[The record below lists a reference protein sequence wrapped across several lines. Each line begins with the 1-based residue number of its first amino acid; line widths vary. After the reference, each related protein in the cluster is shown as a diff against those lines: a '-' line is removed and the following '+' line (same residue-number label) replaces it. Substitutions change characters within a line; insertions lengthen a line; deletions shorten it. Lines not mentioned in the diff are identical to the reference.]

1 MPKGAFK
8 VKLPE
13 VCQRVNAQLAL
24 EHGIKA
30 SYSKIW
36 SIVAVGGVPA
46 VKAGTQWLMRE
57 DDIPRLVELL
67 APTMSR
73 MAVEAPTKP
82 QPTARAPVKLRPR
95 SRRRAVQAALADIK
109 G

>member
-13 VCQRVNAQLAL
+13 ACRLVNERLAL
-24 EHGIKA
+24 EHGIKT
-30 SYSKIW
+30 SYSKVW

-67 APTMSR
+67 APK
-73 MAVEAPTKP
+73 EAAQT
-82 QPTARAPVKLRPR
+82 
-95 SRRRAVQAALADIK
+95 LANPK
-109 G
+109 A